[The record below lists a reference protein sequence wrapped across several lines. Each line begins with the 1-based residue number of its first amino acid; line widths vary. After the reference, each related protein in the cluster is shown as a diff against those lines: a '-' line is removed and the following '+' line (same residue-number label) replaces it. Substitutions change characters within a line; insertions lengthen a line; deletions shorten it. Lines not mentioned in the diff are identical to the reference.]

1 MSCKHCGSDK
11 TVKGRRVCGKC
22 LYKARKEAN
31 PYRLSYT
38 RLRGHAKA
46 RGKEFNLT
54 FEQFTEFCIA
64 SNYLNCKG
72 IKKES
77 YHIDRIDENKGYTI
91 DNIQLLTNIEN
102 VRKYINFVT
111 IDENG
116 KKVFKTNKETKLS
129 NIEFDTPF

>member
-1 MSCKHCGSDK
+1 MSCKQCGTDK
-11 TVKGRRVCGKC
+11 TIKGRRICYSC
-22 LYKARKEAN
+22 RYKSYKERN
-31 PYRLSYT
+31 PYRLAYT

-46 RGKEFNLT
+46 RGKEFDLT
-54 FEQFTEFCIA
+54 FEQFKAFCIN

-72 IKKES
+72 VRKES
-77 YHIDRIDENKGYTI
+77 YHIDRIDETKGYTV
-91 DNIQLLTNIEN
+91 DNIQLLTNTEN

-116 KKVFKTNKETKLS
+116 RKVFKTNKETKLS